1 MADLPPGL
9 GAIIAWDREDNA
21 TECARNAVLPASPV
35 DMRGVRLWG
44 LYAKSQTNGDGQ
56 PGAMPYLQWLQQLR
70 GANAHACV
78 GKVAGHGRVLLG
90 QVTRHYSVQAGA
102 AGARAAGEAVATA
115 MAPNARGAAGAKAA
129 ADAKAAISAAKAIAA
144 AEAATGAAAAEAKAA
159 ADAKA
164 AISAANA
171 KEAAMAAKAREAT
184 RAKEAADA
192 KAAIS
197 AAEAAT
203 EAAAAGAKA
212 AADARGA
219 AMAAKAREA
228 TRAKEAADA
237 QAAISAANA
246 KEAAMA
252 AKAREATR
260 AKEAADAKAA
270 ADAATATAADTATAT
285 AAAKA
290 VEATKAAPVQTKRV
304 LRFSTE
310 LTRSPGAADYAAVQL
325 RKNLWQLSNEGDY
338 RFAVF
343 AAPLS
348 LSTRPAG
355 CKPWRTKLFMSSY
368 ETSGLD
374 SRTGMEF
381 EACLDV
387 DYIIEFSRI

>member
-192 KAAIS
+192 NAAIS

-228 TRAKEAADA
+228 TRAKE
-237 QAAISAANA
+237 
-246 KEAAMA
+246 
-252 AKAREATR
+252 
-260 AKEAADAKAA
+260 
-270 ADAATATAADTATAT
+270 

>member
-1 MADLPPGL
+1 MPDLPLGL
-9 GAIIAWDREDNA
+9 GAIIAWDREGNA

-129 ADAKAAISAAKAIAA
+129 ADAKAA

-171 KEAAMAAKAREAT
+171 KEAAMAAKAREA
-184 RAKEAADA
+184 ADA
-192 KAAIS
+192 
-197 AAEAAT
+197 
-203 EAAAAGAKA
+203 
-212 AADARGA
+212 
-219 AMAAKAREA
+219 
-228 TRAKEAADA
+228 
-237 QAAISAANA
+237 
-246 KEAAMA
+246 
-252 AKAREATR
+252 
-260 AKEAADAKAA
+260 
-270 ADAATATAADTATAT
+270 ATAT

-290 VEATKAAPVQTKRV
+290 VEATKAAPAQTKRV

-325 RKNLWQLSNEGDY
+325 RKNLWQLSNEGDN

>member
-1 MADLPPGL
+1 
-9 GAIIAWDREDNA
+9 
-21 TECARNAVLPASPV
+21 
-35 DMRGVRLWG
+35 
-44 LYAKSQTNGDGQ
+44 
-56 PGAMPYLQWLQQLR
+56 
-70 GANAHACV
+70 
-78 GKVAGHGRVLLG
+78 
-90 QVTRHYSVQAGA
+90 
-102 AGARAAGEAVATA
+102 
-115 MAPNARGAAGAKAA
+115 
-129 ADAKAAISAAKAIAA
+129 
-144 AEAATGAAAAEAKAA
+144 
-159 ADAKA
+159 
-164 AISAANA
+164 
-171 KEAAMAAKAREAT
+171 
-184 RAKEAADA
+184 
-192 KAAIS
+192 
-197 AAEAAT
+197 
-203 EAAAAGAKA
+203 
-212 AADARGA
+212 
-219 AMAAKAREA
+219 MAAKAREA

-270 ADAATATAADTATAT
+270 ADAATAT